1 MASVPPTRGTWPSLS
16 ARLSPS
22 LPWGPRAFL
31 SLQAGKLGF
40 PSWEHKGAE
49 LLEPG
54 KRPRVM
60 GLPAARSGSERGV

>member
-40 PSWEHKGAE
+40 PSCEHKGAE

-54 KRPRVM
+54 EETE
-60 GLPAARSGSERGV
+60 GYGPASS